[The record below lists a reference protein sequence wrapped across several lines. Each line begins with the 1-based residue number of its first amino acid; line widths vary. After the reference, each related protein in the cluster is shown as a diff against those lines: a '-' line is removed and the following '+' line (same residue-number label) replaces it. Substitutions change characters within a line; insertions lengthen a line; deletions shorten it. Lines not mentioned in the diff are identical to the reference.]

1 MLRDAIRSL
10 VAMVA
15 FTIICGAAYPA
26 VVWAI
31 GQAAFSSQ
39 ANGSIVK
46 VDGKDVGSSMIGQT
60 FTSARYFHPR
70 PTALA
75 RRRQGVL
82 RREHLGRLEL
92 GPELEGPRRDSSPA
106 RLEAVEKTYGVTAKQ
121 VPADMVTASFSGL
134 DPDISVQNARIQA
147 PVVAKARGIA
157 VAKVLD
163 LIRQHTD
170 DPTLGFLGTTRINVL
185 DLNLALDRSAGS

>member
-1 MLRDAIRSL
+1 MLRDAVRSL
-10 VAMVA
+10 VAIVA
-15 FTIICGAAYPA
+15 FTIICGVAYPA

-31 GQAAFSSQ
+31 GQGAFNHQ

-46 VDGKDVGSSMIGQT
+46 VNGKPVGSSMIGQT

-75 RRRQGVL
+75 VNGK
-82 RREHLGRLEL
+82 EFYDASTSGGSNW
-92 GPELEGPRRDSSPA
+92 GPNSKDLAALVAA
-106 RLEAVEKTYGVTAKQ
+106 RLKAVEKSYGVTARQ

-134 DPDISVQNARIQA
+134 DPDISVQNAKIQA
-147 PVVAKARGIA
+147 PVVAKVRGIA
-157 VAKVLD
+157 VSKVLA
-163 LIRQHTD
+163 LISQRTD

-185 DLNLALDRSAGS
+185 DLNLALDKLGT

>member
-1 MLRDAIRSL
+1 MVRDAVRSL
-10 VAMVA
+10 VAILA
-15 FTIICGAAYPA
+15 FTIVCGVAYPA

-31 GQAAFSSQ
+31 DQVAFDSQ

-46 VDGKDVGSSMIGQT
+46 IGGKAVGSTEIGQT
-60 FTSARYFHPR
+60 FTSVRYFHPR

-75 RRRQGVL
+75 VDGK
-82 RREHLGRLEL
+82 EFYDASTSGGSNL
-92 GPELEGPRRDSSPA
+92 GPNSKVLAATVHA
-106 RLEAVEKTYGVTAKQ
+106 RLLAVEKTYGVTAKQ

-147 PVVAKARGIA
+147 PVVAKARGIP

-163 LIRQHTD
+163 LIKKRTD
-170 DPTLGFLGTTRINVL
+170 DPTLGFIGTTRINVL
-185 DLNLALDRSAGS
+185 DLNIALDKLGGS

>member
-1 MLRDAIRSL
+1 MVRDAIRSL
-10 VAMVA
+10 IAILA
-15 FTIICGAAYPA
+15 FTIVCGVAYPA
-26 VVWAI
+26 VVWGI
-31 GQAAFSSQ
+31 GQAAFSNQ
-39 ANGSIVK
+39 ANGSIVR
-46 VDGKDVGSSMIGQT
+46 VNGRDVGSSMIGQT

-75 RRRQGVL
+75 VDGKEFYDASTSGGSNWGPNSQDL
-82 RREHLGRLEL
+82 ADLFAGRLK
-92 GPELEGPRRDSSPA
+92 
-106 RLEAVEKTYGVTAKQ
+106 AVEKTYGVTAKH

-147 PVVAKARGIA
+147 PVVAKARGMTA
-157 VAKVLD
+157 SKVLD
-163 LIRQHTD
+163 MIRQHTD

>member
-1 MLRDAIRSL
+1 MLRDAIRSF
-10 VAMVA
+10 VAVVA
-15 FTIICGAAYPA
+15 FTIICGVAYPA

-31 GQAAFSSQ
+31 GQGAFNAQ

-46 VDGKDVGSSMIGQT
+46 VNGKPVGSSMVGQT

-75 RRRQGVL
+75 VNGKEFYDASTSGGSNLGPNSRDLATLVA
-82 RREHLGRLEL
+82 GRLK
-92 GPELEGPRRDSSPA
+92 A
-106 RLEAVEKTYGVTAKQ
+106 IEKAYGVTASQ

-147 PVVAKARGIA
+147 RVVARARGIA
-157 VAKVLD
+157 VSKVLD
-163 LIRQHTD
+163 LISKHTA

-185 DLNLALDRSAGS
+185 DLNLALDKIGT

>member
-10 VAMVA
+10 IAMLV

-31 GQAAFSSQ
+31 GQGAFQHQ

-46 VDGKDVGSSMIGQT
+46 VNGKDVGSSMIGQT
-60 FTSARYFHPR
+60 FTTARYFHPR

-75 RRRQGVL
+75 VNGK
-82 RREHLGRLEL
+82 EFYDASTSGGSNL
-92 GPELEGPRRDSSPA
+92 GPNSKVLAGIVA
-106 RLEAVEKTYGVTAKQ
+106 QRLKAVEKAYGVTAKQ

-147 PVVAKARGIA
+147 PVVASARGIA
-157 VAKVLD
+157 VSKVLD
-163 LIRQHTD
+163 LIRTRTD
-170 DPTLGFLGTTRINVL
+170 HPTLGFLGTTRVNVL
-185 DLNLALDRSAGS
+185 DLNLALDRLKGS

>member
-1 MLRDAIRSL
+1 MLRDAIRAI

-31 GQAAFSSQ
+31 GQTAFNHQ

-46 VDGKDVGSSMIGQT
+46 VDGKAVGSTEIGQT
-60 FTSARYFHPR
+60 FTSAKYFHPR
-70 PTALA
+70 PTAIELNGKEFYDA
-75 RRRQGVL
+75 STSG
-82 RREHLGRLEL
+82 GSNL
-92 GPELEGPRRDSSPA
+92 GPNSKVLAQTVHA
-106 RLEAVEKTYGVTAKQ
+106 RLVAIEKTYHVTARQ

-134 DPDISVQNARIQA
+134 DPDISIQNAKIQA

-157 VAKVLD
+157 VSKVLD
-163 LIRQHTD
+163 LIKTRTD
-170 DPTLGFLGTTRINVL
+170 DPTFGFIGTTRVNVL
-185 DLNLALDRSAGS
+185 DLNLALDKIGS

>member
-1 MLRDAIRSL
+1 MVRDAVRSL
-10 VAMVA
+10 VAILA
-15 FTIICGAAYPA
+15 FTIVCGVAYPA

-31 GQAAFSSQ
+31 GQVAFNSQ

-46 VDGKDVGSSMIGQT
+46 VDGKAVGSSMIGQT

-75 RRRQGVL
+75 VDGK
-82 RREHLGRLEL
+82 EFYDASTSGGSNL
-92 GPELEGPRRDSSPA
+92 GPNSKVLAMTVKA
-106 RLEAVEKTYGVTAKQ
+106 RLRAVEKTYGVTAGQ

-134 DPDISVQNARIQA
+134 DPDISVPNARIQA
-147 PVVAKARGIA
+147 PIVAKARGIP

-163 LIRQHTD
+163 LIKKRTD
-170 DPTLGFLGTTRINVL
+170 DPTLGFIGTTRINVL
-185 DLNLALDRSAGS
+185 DLNLALDRLRS

>member
-10 VAMVA
+10 VAIVA
-15 FTIICGAAYPA
+15 FTLICGVAYPA

-31 GQAAFSSQ
+31 GQGAFNHQ

-46 VDGKDVGSSMIGQT
+46 VDGKSVGSSMIGQT
-60 FTSARYFHPR
+60 FTTARYFHPR

-75 RRRQGVL
+75 VDGK
-82 RREHLGRLEL
+82 EFYDASTSGGSNW
-92 GPELEGPRRDSSPA
+92 GPNSKDLAALVAA
-106 RLEAVEKTYGVTAKQ
+106 RLKAVEQTYGVTARQ

-134 DPDISVQNARIQA
+134 DPDISVQNAKIQA
-147 PVVAKARGIA
+147 PVVARARGIA
-157 VAKVLD
+157 LSKVLS
-163 LIRQHTD
+163 LISKRTD

-185 DLNLALDRSAGS
+185 DLNLALDKLGT

>member
-10 VAMVA
+10 VAVLA
-15 FTIICGAAYPA
+15 FTIVCGVAYPA

-31 GQAAFSSQ
+31 GQTAFSSQ

-70 PTALA
+70 PTALTVDGKEFYDA
-75 RRRQGVL
+75 STSG
-82 RREHLGRLEL
+82 GSNL
-92 GPELEGPRRDSSPA
+92 GPNSKVLAATVHA
-106 RLEAVEKTYGVTAKQ
+106 RLLAVEQTYHVTAKQ

-134 DPDISVQNARIQA
+134 DPDISIQNARIQA
-147 PVVAKARGIA
+147 PVVAKARGIP

-163 LIRQHTD
+163 LIRKRTD
-170 DPTLGFLGTTRINVL
+170 DPTLGFIGTTRINVL
-185 DLNLALDRSAGS
+185 DLNLALDRSANS

>member
-1 MLRDAIRSL
+1 MLRDAVRSL
-10 VAMVA
+10 VAILA
-15 FTIICGAAYPA
+15 FTIVCGVAYPA
-26 VVWAI
+26 VVWAV
-31 GQAAFSSQ
+31 GQAAFGSQ

-75 RRRQGVL
+75 VDGK
-82 RREHLGRLEL
+82 EFYDASTSGGSNL
-92 GPELEGPRRDSSPA
+92 GPNSKVLAATVHA
-106 RLEAVEKTYGVTAKQ
+106 RLVAVEKTYGVHASQ

-147 PVVAKARGIA
+147 PVVAKARGIP

-163 LIRQHTD
+163 LIAKRTD
-170 DPTLGFLGTTRINVL
+170 DPTFGFIGTTRINVL
-185 DLNLALDRSAGS
+185 DLNIALDRSAS

>member
-10 VAMVA
+10 VAVVA
-15 FTIICGAAYPA
+15 FTIICGIAYPA
-26 VVWAI
+26 VVWAV

-39 ANGSIVK
+39 ANGSIVR
-46 VDGKDVGSSMIGQT
+46 VGGKDVGSSMIGQT

-75 RRRQGVL
+75 VDAKEFYDASTSGGSNWGPNSKDLASLVA
-82 RREHLGRLEL
+82 GRLK
-92 GPELEGPRRDSSPA
+92 
-106 RLEAVEKTYGVTAKQ
+106 AVEKTYGVKATQ

-147 PVVAKARGIA
+147 PVVAKARSIS

-163 LIRQHTD
+163 LIHERTD
-170 DPTLGFLGTTRINVL
+170 DPTLGFIGTTRINVL
-185 DLNLALDRSAGS
+185 DLNLALDRTTGP

>member
-10 VAMVA
+10 VAVVA
-15 FTIICGAAYPA
+15 FTIICGVAYPA

-31 GQAAFSSQ
+31 GQGAFNAQ

-46 VDGKDVGSSMIGQT
+46 VNGKPVGSSMIGQT

-75 RRRQGVL
+75 VNGKEFYDASTSGGSNLGPNSKDLATLVA
-82 RREHLGRLEL
+82 GRLK
-92 GPELEGPRRDSSPA
+92 A
-106 RLEAVEKTYGVTAKQ
+106 IEKAYGVAASQ

-147 PVVAKARGIA
+147 RVVARARGIA
-157 VAKVLD
+157 VSKVLD
-163 LIRQHTD
+163 LISKRTA

-185 DLNLALDRSAGS
+185 DLNLALDKIGT

>member
-1 MLRDAIRSL
+1 MLRDAIRAI

-31 GQAAFSSQ
+31 DQTAFNRQ

-46 VDGKDVGSSMIGQT
+46 VDGTAVGSTEIGQT

-70 PTALA
+70 PTAIELNGKEFYDA
-75 RRRQGVL
+75 STSG
-82 RREHLGRLEL
+82 GSNL
-92 GPELEGPRRDSSPA
+92 GPNSKVLSQTVHA
-106 RLEAVEKTYGVTAKQ
+106 RLVAVEKTYHVTARQ

-134 DPDISVQNARIQA
+134 DPDISIQNAKIQA

-157 VAKVLD
+157 LSTVLD
-163 LIRQHTD
+163 LIRKRTD
-170 DPTLGFLGTTRINVL
+170 SPTFGFIGSTRINVL
-185 DLNLALDRSAGS
+185 DLNLALDKIGK

>member
-1 MLRDAIRSL
+1 MLRDALRSL
-10 VAMVA
+10 VALVA
-15 FTIICGAAYPA
+15 LTIVCGAAYPA

-31 GQAAFSSQ
+31 GQTAFNAQ
-39 ANGSIVK
+39 ANGSIVE
-46 VDGKDVGSSMIGQT
+46 VDGTPVGSSSIGQT

-75 RRRQGVL
+75 VDDKEFYDASTSGGSNWGPNSKDLSTLVA
-82 RREHLGRLEL
+82 GRLQ
-92 GPELEGPRRDSSPA
+92 
-106 RLEAVEKTYGVTAKQ
+106 AVEKTYGVTAAE

-134 DPDISVQNARIQA
+134 DPDISVRNAKIQA

-157 VAKVLD
+157 VSRVLD
-163 LIRQHTD
+163 LISKRTD

-185 DLNLALDRSAGS
+185 DLNLALDRSTSS

>member
-1 MLRDAIRSL
+1 MLRDAVRSL
-10 VAMVA
+10 VAILA
-15 FTIICGAAYPA
+15 FTIVCGVAYPA

-46 VDGKDVGSSMIGQT
+46 VDGKAVGSSMIGQT

-75 RRRQGVL
+75 VDGK
-82 RREHLGRLEL
+82 EFYDASTSGGSNL
-92 GPELEGPRRDSSPA
+92 GPNSKVLAATVRA
-106 RLEAVEKTYGVTAKQ
+106 RLLAVEKTYGVHASQ

-147 PVVAKARGIA
+147 PVVAKARGIPL
-157 VAKVLD
+157 AKVLD
-163 LIRQHTD
+163 LIAKRTD
-170 DPTLGFLGTTRINVL
+170 DPTFGFIGTTRINVL
-185 DLNLALDRSAGS
+185 DLNLALDRSPS